1 MSKWQA
7 IAIASLYVLAGSA
20 GSAGAQEPQQ
30 SSPPAAQGPTLK
42 VETRNVLV
50 DVVVTDKK
58 GKAISGL
65 PKDTFEIAEDGVTQQ
80 IVSFEEHKAAPPS
93 SLALPNMPSNV
104 FTNFPTINTSDS
116 VNVLLLDTLN
126 TDPADQVYVRKQMTE
141 YLKTV
146 RQGTQVAIFAL
157 GSQLKLVRGFT
168 TDYAGLAVALNDQS
182 SGAAPQF
189 SRFFATNS
197 QKDSDA
203 ELTSVMQKSQASPEA
218 IAAVRAYQREQVAM
232 MAGARTELTLQAFQ
246 FLARYLSGIHARKNL
261 IWFAQSFPISFV
273 PDAISRM
280 PKGRDKAQQT
290 SDLLTAGQ
298 IAIYPVSASGVANYV
313 QNEVG
318 TRHSVNAEIAH
329 AEISSAQI
337 AMETLAKETGGQAFY
352 NTNNL
357 NTAISDAIDNGARY
371 YSLAYSPTNRTLDGK
386 YRRIEVRVPKGLQL
400 SYRRGYYA
408 DSADFSSK
416 STDRADADPL
426 LPLLGFGMPNFD
438 QILFKMQLNVAMA
451 RVADG
456 QKTAGSNT
464 EMKGPLTRYRADF
477 AILPQDLQFD
487 KTADGRRL
495 GHLEVMLVAYDADGK
510 IVNILKRDLP
520 VSLTEDVFQTAQRG
534 GLQIREEID
543 VPAGDVYLRMGIY
556 DMNTGKCGSIGVPL
570 QTKGQSGGGK

>member
-1 MSKWQA
+1 MA
-7 IAIASLYVLAGSA
+7 NTAVLRCASQKVFSFLT
-20 GSAGAQEPQQ
+20 GAVTTRI
-30 SSPPAAQGPTLK
+30 PP
-42 VETRNVLV
+42 
-50 DVVVTDKK
+50 
-58 GKAISGL
+58 ISRARVRIV
-65 PKDTFEIAEDGVTQQ
+65 PMQ
-80 IVSFEEHKAAPPS
+80 I
-93 SLALPNMPSNV
+93 
-104 FTNFPTINTSDS
+104 
-116 VNVLLLDTLN
+116 
-126 TDPADQVYVRKQMTE
+126 RC
-141 YLKTV
+141 
-146 RQGTQVAIFAL
+146 
-157 GSQLKLVRGFT
+157 
-168 TDYAGLAVALNDQS
+168 
-182 SGAAPQF
+182 
-189 SRFFATNS
+189 SRFWGL
-197 QKDSDA
+197 
-203 ELTSVMQKSQASPEA
+203 ECR
-218 IAAVRAYQREQVAM
+218 I
-232 MAGARTELTLQAFQ
+232 
-246 FLARYLSGIHARKNL
+246 L
-261 IWFAQSFPISFV
+261 IRFFS
-273 PDAISRM
+273 
-280 PKGRDKAQQT
+280 
-290 SDLLTAGQ
+290 
-298 IAIYPVSASGVANYV
+298 
-313 QNEVG
+313 
-318 TRHSVNAEIAH
+318 
-329 AEISSAQI
+329 
-337 AMETLAKETGGQAFY
+337 
-352 NTNNL
+352 
-357 NTAISDAIDNGARY
+357 
-371 YSLAYSPTNRTLDGK
+371 
-386 YRRIEVRVPKGLQL
+386 KGLQL